1 MFIVKRK
8 HFKFLIITIFFFF
21 LTNCQLSEPK
31 NSHGI
36 NFLENR
42 YEVLTVQKSNKN
54 DVLNLLGNPH
64 SKSIKSEDT
73 WLYFERVITR
83 GKMHKLGRNVLKT
96 NNVLELKFNKF
107 GVLDQKN
114 IYDKDK
120 MKKVKISEEKTS
132 NTVARKSFVDKFLS
146 SVRQKMY
153 GEKKF

>member
-83 GKMHKLGRNVLKT
+83 GKMYKLGRNVLKT

>member
-1 MFIVKRK
+1 M
-8 HFKFLIITIFFFF
+8 
-21 LTNCQLSEPK
+21 
-31 NSHGI
+31 
-36 NFLENR
+36 
-42 YEVLTVQKSNKN
+42 QKSNKN

-153 GEKKF
+153 TRRSQK